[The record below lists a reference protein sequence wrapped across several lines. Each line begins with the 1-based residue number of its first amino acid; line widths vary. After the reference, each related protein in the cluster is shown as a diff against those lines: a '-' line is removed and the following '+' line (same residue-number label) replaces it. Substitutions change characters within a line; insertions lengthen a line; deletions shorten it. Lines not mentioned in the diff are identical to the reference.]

1 MKSLRDSEHLSAE
14 GYRCP
19 NCGAMLLISKTYRGI
34 CTCQHC
40 GGEYKITDSYM
51 VEPLTVEVCQL
62 PLIDI
67 KMQQLISRES
77 VEQIKWAHAEEECM
91 EHIMDAIVR
100 NLSKKLLP
108 FIETHVERDMCT
120 LNTVINGRI
129 KVAGPISNNKSPIEA
144 FKEVIKN
151 E

>member
-1 MKSLRDSEHLSAE
+1 MKSLRDSEHLNAE

-19 NCGAMLLISKTYRGI
+19 NCGAMLPISKTYRGI

-51 VEPLTVEVCQL
+51 VEPFTVEVCQL

-67 KMQQLISRES
+67 KMQQLISYETI
-77 VEQIKWAHAEEECM
+77 EQIKWANAEETYM
-91 EHIMDAIVR
+91 EHVMDAIAM

-108 FIETHVERDMCT
+108 FMETYVERDAFT
-120 LNTVINGRI
+120 LGTVINGRI
-129 KVAGPISNNKSPIEA
+129 RVARPISNSISPVEA
-144 FKEVIKN
+144 FKEVIRWD
-151 E
+151 